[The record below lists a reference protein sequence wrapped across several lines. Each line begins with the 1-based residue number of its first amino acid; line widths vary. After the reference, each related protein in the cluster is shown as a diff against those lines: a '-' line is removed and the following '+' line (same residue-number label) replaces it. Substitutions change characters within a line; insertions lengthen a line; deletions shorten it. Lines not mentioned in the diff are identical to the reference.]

1 MTNIIIFSPATEHLE
16 QLLAYSR
23 TFSLHFYIAR
33 DKAEV
38 LKYFTAVKPLLFLVS
53 CFDEEQAQLKFL
65 RQLSPDTPII
75 ALGDVLP
82 PHKDAAIVI
91 KAFQHGAIDFI
102 RLPCD
107 SEEFYYR
114 LRANICLLNRL
125 QQQNNASAIHL
136 GNIKIFLQHR
146 QVMLDNDFI
155 SLTKSEYDILLLL
168 ASNLNKTVTT
178 QELYEKLWSS
188 SDLMNT
194 SRAIAM
200 HISRLRHKLRLERN
214 SRLEL
219 ATVYK
224 NGYCLKMHTE
234 QKQQEKRKL

>member
-1 MTNIIIFSPATEHLE
+1 MTNIIVFSPAAGGLE

-23 TFSLHFYIAR
+23 TCSLHFYIAR

-38 LKYFTAVKPLLFLVS
+38 LKHFTAVKPLLFLVS
-53 CFDEEQAQLKFL
+53 CCGEEYAQLKFL
-65 RQLSPDTPII
+65 RQLSPDTPVV

-82 PHKDAAIVI
+82 PRKDKDLVI
-91 KAFQHGAIDFI
+91 KAFQHGAVDFI

-114 LRANICLLNRL
+114 LAANIRLLNKL
-125 QQQNNASAIHL
+125 QQQANASAIHL

-168 ASNLNKTVTT
+168 ASNLNNIVTT

-188 SDLMNT
+188 GDLMNT

-214 SRLEL
+214 PHLKL
-219 ATVYK
+219 ITIYK
-224 NGYCLKMHTE
+224 NGYCLQMLTE
-234 QKQQEKRKL
+234 QKQQEK